1 MKRRIVCLL
10 AALAMLLGMLSGC
23 GAQGQ
28 SAESQ
33 AESAT
38 VQTVPPEEST
48 QSVPEA
54 PLAQE
59 PETSAAETSAAEPAV
74 EPFVLPIVEEPV
86 TLTYWMREQPFMGI
100 VDIPDSEMT
109 YWKEME
115 ARTGVHMDIQAAM
128 FFTAQEN
135 FQLMVASGAWPDIIE
150 CVTEYYPGGG
160 DAAIAQEVIL
170 PMDDLL
176 EPYMPNYQQVLAD
189 NEMFDYAVRTRTS
202 GEVYTAGFLLDR
214 ELQTTGMVIRQDW
227 LDQVDLPVPETYEE
241 LHQVLTAF
249 KNDLGYGGALWAT
262 PTMTDCWEYGYNVSL
277 WNVSSQDRGV
287 NVVDGQVVY
296 APTSDG
302 ARDYVTM
309 MNQWYQEGLVW
320 QDFVTGA
327 TTPDESL
334 IKNNSVGIWMCAYG
348 ADQID
353 SFRDSS
359 DDPGFA
365 VSPMPVIR
373 QDKNEPSH
381 VRRAPSYMSGGASIS
396 RNCEQVEIAARW
408 IDYNY
413 TEDGYLLNNYGVEG
427 EGLAYDEAGNPHISE
442 RYITDPNFATVQCM
456 VLLSRYGGPAVA
468 DVGRENY
475 FFDDRAKEVADTW
488 VQNFDDA
495 YSYPNVNI
503 LTYEESQ
510 ELSVLYSD
518 LSVVASE
525 ALLSFITGERPLSQ
539 WEDYVAQMES
549 MDLERY
555 VSMLQSAYDRY
566 QETLDDLS
574 GDKQEE

>member
-1 MKRRIVCLL
+1 MKRRIICLL
-10 AALAMLLGMLSGC
+10 AILALVTGILSGC
-23 GAQGQ
+23 G
-28 SAESQ
+28 SQ
-33 AESAT
+33 AEPVGSDSTPVSVSAAPAKT
-38 VQTVPPEEST
+38 EPPAPSVPEESE
-48 QSVPEA
+48 PEA
-54 PLAQE
+54 
-59 PETSAAETSAAEPAV
+59 SGAEVPDV
-74 EPFVLPIVEEPV
+74 EEFVLPIVEEPV
-86 TLTYWMREQPFMGI
+86 TLNYWMRAQPFMGI

-115 ARTGVHMDIQAAM
+115 ARTGVHIDIQAAM

-135 FQLMVASGAWPDIIE
+135 FQLMVSSGTLPDIIE
-150 CVTEYYPGGG
+150 CVTEYYIGGG
-160 DAAIAQEVIL
+160 DAAIEQEIII

-176 EPYMPNYQQVLAD
+176 DTYMPNYKRVLESND
-189 NEMFDYAVRTRTS
+189 MFDYAVRTRSS

-214 ELQTTGMVIRQDW
+214 ELQSTGMVIRQDW
-227 LDQVDLPVPETYEE
+227 LDQVGLPVPETYEE
-241 LHQVLTAF
+241 LHEVLTAF
-249 KNDLGYGGALWAT
+249 KNDLGYGGALWVT

-287 NVVDGQVVY
+287 NVVDGEVIY
-296 APTSDG
+296 ALISDG

-320 QDFVTGA
+320 QDFVA
-327 TTPDESL
+327 DDTTPDESL
-334 IKNNSVGIWMCAYG
+334 IKNNAVGIWLCSYG

-359 DDPGFA
+359 DDPDFA
-365 VSPMPVIR
+365 VSPVPVIR
-373 QDKNEPSH
+373 CDKNEPAH
-381 VRRAPSYMSGGASIS
+381 VRRAPSYMSGGASITKA
-396 RNCEQVEIAARW
+396 CEQVEIAARW

-413 TEDGYLLNNYGVEG
+413 TDEGYLLNNYGVEG
-427 EGLAYDEAGNPHISE
+427 EGLAYDEDGNPHISE
-442 RYITDPNFATVQCM
+442 LYVTDPNFATVQCM
-456 VLLSRYGGPAVA
+456 VLFSRYGGPAVA

-475 FFDDRAKEVADTW
+475 FFDDRAKNVADTW

-518 LSVVASE
+518 LYTVASE
-525 ALLSFITGERPLSQ
+525 ALLSFITGARPLSQ

-555 VSMLQSAYDRY
+555 VTVLQDAYDRY
-566 QETLDDLS
+566 QETLEDLHET
-574 GDKQEE
+574 GQEE